1 MIISAEIT
9 GSPPWI
15 FSRKNGPKRPKTR
28 GDTIVS
34 SPVSRAGK
42 REIHGWVGGKETEGV
57 GAGRNW
63 RGKERLVFLLSAR
76 VWSLRNCRYRS
87 RVDLNND
94 PYGPCSLIETS
105 DERFHIWSLE
115 RRCISVWSSP
125 TVSLSLQSVLQKFY
139 HNFSPQNNGA
149 HVKVIPQLGVCYS
162 NENKLGRH

>member
-34 SPVSRAGK
+34 SPVPRAGK

-94 PYGPCSLIETS
+94 PYGPCSLIQMKGFIFEVS
-105 DERFHIWSLE
+105 SEDAYLFGLLLPFLY
-115 RRCISVWSSP
+115 RCSP
-125 TVSLSLQSVLQKFY
+125 FCRNSTTILVHRTTV
-139 HNFSPQNNGA
+139 HM
-149 HVKVIPQLGVCYS
+149 
-162 NENKLGRH
+162 